1 MKIRTFFLVI
11 GLIAIAAFVA
21 LNWSAIMTPTTLSLG
36 VAVVQ
41 APLGLLMLALLTLFT
56 ASFLAFVLYSRAT
69 GYYKERHHS
78 QKMQATQEL
87 ADNSEASRFTEL
99 RELIGVELKRQS
111 AEYAEATAKLLA
123 RMERLDS
130 DIRSAIKV

>member
-1 MKIRTFFLVI
+1 MKIRTF
-11 GLIAIAAFVA
+11 LIAIGVIAVAAFVA

-36 VAVVQ
+36 VASVQ

-56 ASFLAFVLYSRAT
+56 ASFLAFVVYSRAT

-87 ADNSEASRFTEL
+87 ADNSETSRFTEL
-99 RELIGVELKRQS
+99 RELMAVELKRQS
-111 AEYAEATAKLLA
+111 DSYAESTAKLLA

-130 DIRSAIKV
+130 DLRSAIKA